1 MKKKIL
7 TILFAFL
14 ISVSLILTACG
25 GSTEKKEEINKNEA
39 IEENEENKDAS
50 ADDLADAADDEKA
63 DGRYSYDL
71 GDGYVIKTKND
82 LKQFIHDGTFDFYE
96 MMDFFGVTGRVDAID
111 QTRAYWATSS
121 QDNFTGSVRLYGG
134 SSDPHF
140 GKIEIEYGNSEMY
153 WSTEFFIGEAD
164 KDRYV
169 LMPSGYKASE
179 EILALLLYEMEAV
192 EEYGKR
198 APYVT
203 RENLQLPEKYSMN
216 IIEN

>member
-1 MKKKIL
+1 MKKKIV
-7 TILFAFL
+7 IVLFAFL
-14 ISVSLILTACG
+14 ISVSLVLTACG
-25 GSTEKKEEINKNEA
+25 GSTGKKEESNKNEA
-39 IEENEENKDAS
+39 LEEKEENENAS
-50 ADDLADAADDEKA
+50 TDDAAADNEKA
-63 DGRYSYDL
+63 DGGYSYDL
-71 GDGYVIKTKND
+71 GDGCVINTKND

-140 GKIEIEYGNSEMY
+140 GKIEIEYGASEMY
-153 WSTEFFIGEAD
+153 WTTEYFIGEAD
-164 KDRYV
+164 KDRYI

-192 EEYGKR
+192 EEYGEG
-198 APYVT
+198 APYAM
-203 RENLQLPEKYSMN
+203 RENLQLPEKYSMS